1 MKTQAQNKL
10 TFKKNE
16 IVELNNSQM
25 NKIQGGTSPN
35 EGIISVVRTGTG
47 SGSSPI
53 CIDEL
58 INN

>member
-16 IVELNNSQM
+16 IVELNDSQM

-35 EGIISVVRTGTG
+35 IGVVSIFT
-47 SGSSPI
+47 GSSPI
-53 CIDEL
+53 CVDEL
-58 INN
+58 Y